1 MLTRKAA
8 RTAYL
13 INAVYPAIFVIY
25 ILKPYPRKMEVKH
38 APCVFEVDDLK
49 VIFIFLY
56 KKKKNKTNK

>member
-38 APCVFEVDDLK
+38 APCVFEVDDLE
-49 VIFIFLY
+49 VIFIFL
-56 KKKKNKTNK
+56 